1 MSHSLSAS
9 TFPSIAGNP
18 VGKVVGIGGGSWP
31 HLGQEQVTSSEVSTE
46 AVVVEGAMA
55 AAGKSC

>member
-1 MSHSLSAS
+1 M
-9 TFPSIAGNP
+9 
-18 VGKVVGIGGGSWP
+18 VGIGGGSWP